1 MKKLGAGVASV
12 MLVVSL
18 VILAAP
24 VGATPGSSETIVLK
38 RSGDDLS
45 EIGWWASGAF
55 TDAGSWTSDFLAF
68 SHGPI
73 FAGTIKTTETNTDRT
88 GTLRILFE
96 IQGLPNTF
104 QGNWKIVDGTGIYVG
119 LHGEGKWSEADDP
132 GNGDHVFTL
141 KGFVH

>member
-1 MKKLGAGVASV
+1 MKKLGAGVASL

-38 RSGDDLS
+38 RSGDLT
-45 EIGWWASGAF
+45 EIGWSASGAF

-68 SHGPI
+68 GQGPI
-73 FAGTIKTTETNTDRT
+73 FAGTIKTTETNANRT
-88 GTLRILFE
+88 GRFRILFDV
-96 IQGLPNTF
+96 QGLPNTF
-104 QGNWKIVDGTGIYVG
+104 QGNWKIVDATGIYAG